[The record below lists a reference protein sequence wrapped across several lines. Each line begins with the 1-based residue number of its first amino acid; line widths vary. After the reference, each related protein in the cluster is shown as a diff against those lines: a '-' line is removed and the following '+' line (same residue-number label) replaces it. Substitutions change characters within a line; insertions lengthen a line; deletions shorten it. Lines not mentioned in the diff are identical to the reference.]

1 MKLLTQA
8 CLAAGV
14 LSLASLAQAQA
25 ITEAQVKHLLTQM
38 DQAIASRHVDGVT
51 RWLADDVRVSGTLE
65 VAGQQKSFAYGK
77 DEYAKSLFE
86 TWGAASQYSYKRDNQ
101 TIRVKGSSAAVVTAD
116 ITEQTQI
123 GRQLIKAHTQET
135 ATVELRKGQARITRV
150 EGKAKILP

>member
-1 MKLLTQA
+1 MKLFTQT
-8 CLAAGV
+8 CLAAGI

-25 ITEAQVKHLLTQM
+25 ITEPQVKHLLTQM
-38 DQAIASRHVDGVT
+38 DQAIASRNVDGVT

-65 VAGQQKSFAYGK
+65 VGGQQKSFAYGK
-77 DEYAKSLFE
+77 DEYAKSLFD
-86 TWGAASQYSYKRDNQ
+86 TWGAASHYTYKRDNQ
-101 TIRVKGSSAAVVTAD
+101 IIRVKGGSAVVTAD

>member
-77 DEYAKSLFE
+77 DEYAKSLFD
-86 TWGAASQYSYKRDNQ
+86 TWGAASQYTYKRDNQ
-101 TIRVKGSSAAVVTAD
+101 TIRVKGGSAVVTAD

-123 GRQLIKAHTQET
+123 GRQLIKALTQET